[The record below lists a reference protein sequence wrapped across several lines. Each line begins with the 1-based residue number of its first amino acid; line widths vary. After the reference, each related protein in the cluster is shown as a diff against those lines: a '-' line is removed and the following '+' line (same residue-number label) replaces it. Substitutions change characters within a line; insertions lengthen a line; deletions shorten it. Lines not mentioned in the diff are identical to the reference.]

1 MKEIEEI
8 SKLVSNEKIL
18 NIIYLLSSLENDIK
32 WSTQKTIMFQTGI
45 IRACLDIKNDG
56 LDELKE
62 RITKLENQI
71 ESGNI
76 KVNNTKNSNKNVNAK
91 QVPKEET
98 TFYAEELGDVILSDN
113 DLESAI
119 PKEINLK
126 KEEKNDIDTT
136 NINWQNILNKLKTS
150 GKIMLFTSLANTNIK
165 QIGDMIIEV
174 EFPNGLTPF
183 VQKILDDS
191 TNKKDLS
198 KIIFQETGK
207 EWQIK
212 YKDLKSS
219 STTKVE
225 TKKDEDLGID
235 INIIE

>member
-1 MKEIEEI
+1 
-8 SKLVSNEKIL
+8 
-18 NIIYLLSSLENDIK
+18 
-32 WSTQKTIMFQTGI
+32 
-45 IRACLDIKNDG
+45 
-56 LDELKE
+56 
-62 RITKLENQI
+62 
-71 ESGNI
+71 
-76 KVNNTKNSNKNVNAK
+76 
-91 QVPKEET
+91 
-98 TFYAEELGDVILSDN
+98 
-113 DLESAI
+113 
-119 PKEINLK
+119 
-126 KEEKNDIDTT
+126 
-136 NINWQNILNKLKTS
+136 
-150 GKIMLFTSLANTNIK
+150 MLFTSLANTNIK

>member
-1 MKEIEEI
+1 
-8 SKLVSNEKIL
+8 
-18 NIIYLLSSLENDIK
+18 
-32 WSTQKTIMFQTGI
+32 
-45 IRACLDIKNDG
+45 
-56 LDELKE
+56 
-62 RITKLENQI
+62 
-71 ESGNI
+71 
-76 KVNNTKNSNKNVNAK
+76 
-91 QVPKEET
+91 
-98 TFYAEELGDVILSDN
+98 
-113 DLESAI
+113 
-119 PKEINLK
+119 
-126 KEEKNDIDTT
+126 
-136 NINWQNILNKLKTS
+136 
-150 GKIMLFTSLANTNIK
+150 MLFTSLANTNIK

-225 TKKDEDLGID
+225 SKKDNDLGID